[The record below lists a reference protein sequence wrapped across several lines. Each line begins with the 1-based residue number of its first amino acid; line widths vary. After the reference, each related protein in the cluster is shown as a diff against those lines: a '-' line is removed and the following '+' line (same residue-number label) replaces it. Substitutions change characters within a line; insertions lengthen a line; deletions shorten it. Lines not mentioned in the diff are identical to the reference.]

1 MTAAQIGQLL
11 GELRARHSSAK
22 WRMYD
27 DDVLPAWVAEMDY
40 PLADCIAEALHDA
53 IDRGD
58 TGYRWVGNLPEL
70 AGDFY
75 ARHHG
80 WHFAESQVIVL
91 ADVLTAMAEAM
102 RRLTPHGSS
111 IVVTSPIYPPFVHV
125 TRSIADRHVVDVPLL
140 HGRLDLDGLAQAFS
154 QEEVTAF
161 LMCHPHNP
169 TGMIADRETLVAVAH
184 LARAHNVVVISDE
197 IWSPLTWGEPDFIP
211 YLSVAPEITT
221 HDVALVSA
229 SKAFNLAGL
238 KCAQIIAGSPE
249 VADTLRARI
258 PMEITYGTGHL
269 GIIASMAAYSAGDS
283 WLAATTERIQANI
296 LLLAREL
303 AEHLPA
309 IIFEP
314 PRATYL
320 AWLDCRGLDLGD
332 DPAKAFLDKGRLAVN
347 PGQTFGDNGKGF
359 VRMNLAM
366 DPELVQESVAR
377 MYRSLPD

>member
-1 MTAAQIGQLL
+1 
-11 GELRARHSSAK
+11 
-22 WRMYD
+22 
-27 DDVLPAWVAEMDY
+27 
-40 PLADCIAEALHDA
+40 
-53 IDRGD
+53 
-58 TGYRWVGNLPEL
+58 
-70 AGDFY
+70 
-75 ARHHG
+75 
-80 WHFAESQVIVL
+80 
-91 ADVLTAMAEAM
+91 
-102 RRLTPHGSS
+102 
-111 IVVTSPIYPPFVHV
+111 
-125 TRSIADRHVVDVPLL
+125 
-140 HGRLDLDGLAQAFS
+140 
-154 QEEVTAF
+154 
-161 LMCHPHNP
+161 
-169 TGMIADRETLVAVAH
+169 
-184 LARAHNVVVISDE
+184 
-197 IWSPLTWGEPDFIP
+197 LTWGEPDFIP